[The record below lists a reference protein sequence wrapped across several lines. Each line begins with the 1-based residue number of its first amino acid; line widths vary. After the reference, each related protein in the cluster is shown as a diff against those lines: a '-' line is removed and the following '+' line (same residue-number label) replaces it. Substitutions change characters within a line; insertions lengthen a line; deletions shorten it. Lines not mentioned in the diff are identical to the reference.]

1 MMKDVVEARALGGY
15 RLYLKFEDGVQG
27 EVRVDELIHFD
38 GIFAGLED
46 PARFSEV
53 RVDPE
58 LGTVCWP
65 NGADLDPDVLYAKVS
80 GKPISV

>member
-38 GIFAGLED
+38 GIFAVLED